1 MERKRVFILGILV
14 FLICCIIFMALW
26 LAGRLG

>member
-1 MERKRVFILGILV
+1 MENKRIIVLGILL

-26 LAGRLG
+26 LAGQIA